1 MTNGICLLNVAD
13 WSPISI
19 VTPYNGKAKYCGTH
33 TNTYTVMSGFFGCHR
48 YAIAS
53 NISLFIHSCYADD
66 HLLPVDRRSPTYT
79 AYITC
84 DHTMLN
90 RVHCRMWIIIVDG
103 LYAIAVLSHTIIY
116 TRFNWTRRLSQLAAV
131 QNQHHSVHVQYGYI
145 TAADANDSIRN
156 AKHTMWLKVNKT
168 LCYHSQKKNLNKQIA
183 ICMIKRVRQRFR
195 AIRMNEM
202 EYGEKKNKSRTY
214 MNFRLW
220 INIIY
225 AWLTLGSQMLFF
237 GGDFISHPSW
247 YISLLIA
254 DMMCEF
260 CVVHMHK
267 SLANIQQS
275 NDLLERYE

>member
-33 TNTYTVMSGFFGCHR
+33 TNTYTVMSGFFGRHR

-202 EYGEKKNKSRTY
+202 EYGEKKKTKAEHI
-214 MNFRLW
+214 W
-220 INIIY
+220 I
-225 AWLTLGSQMLFF
+225 L
-237 GGDFISHPSW
+237 D
-247 YISLLIA
+247 
-254 DMMCEF
+254 
-260 CVVHMHK
+260 
-267 SLANIQQS
+267 
-275 NDLLERYE
+275 YE